1 MSLVKSNHRLLL
13 GFYMSAFCESRDM
26 DDFMQEFVSYGQHNP
41 YMPGVEAVQQELARI
56 NVGGLKSEWNYN
68 VMYRWSDYSDACPG
82 KTVENFLPLSH
93 SVFLGPHGL
102 HPRI

>member
-1 MSLVKSNHRLLL
+1 MQKMSLVKSNHRLLL

-68 VMYRWSDYSDACPG
+68 VMYRWGDHSEALPRRWSELG
-82 KTVENFLPLSH
+82 NFMLI
-93 SVFLGPHGL
+93 VRF
-102 HPRI
+102 